1 MTVTSPE
8 ASRTT
13 SGAGGGRRNR
23 RAPGKIFGWRG
34 WMTACV
40 LGIALAC
47 VTSAGAQTSPAQTP
61 PPQTTTPAQNPSTTQ
76 TPPKAQPPPAT
87 AAPTP
92 AAEEPAGKVWGNY
105 TVHQSVEFGYRDSM
119 IGGNLNNYDTFENL
133 QSGMRL
139 FDYNMDMHSI
149 DHRGLLFDNLTFMNS
164 GYGGDPNNV
173 SRLHIDKN
181 KWYDFRAQF
190 RRDKNFWNYNL
201 LANPLNTSTVPLVVP
216 IVNSPHSEDLSRHMQ
231 DYDLTLAPQSRL
243 RFRLGYSRNTNQGFA
258 GGTVEGGT
266 EPGLNQVLLYRT
278 SSYRVGFD
286 YRGIPKTTL
295 SFDELLTYSKVD
307 KAISDNNLTFQ
318 TSTGVPVDLGLVF
331 IGTSPC
337 ASPILNPATT
347 PKTVTPTCNAYTS
360 YSQVQNPRASFPTE
374 RFRFQSTYIKNL
386 AMTGSVGY
394 SSGTST
400 IADINEAFTG
410 FTSRTIARGGTSGGP
425 AQARRLS
432 VNADWTG
439 DYRLTDKLSIEDD
452 FAFDNWRS
460 PSMWNTVATNL
471 FGTPP
476 AVAGQAGL
484 TLPIS
489 MFTPATFATVCPTA
503 PYNGP
508 LCPQHN
514 TSSLADVTGEFVSQ
528 FLGQKIERN
537 LIELKYDFTR
547 RASVHVGYMYESR
560 TISDFTSTFDTGEI
574 YFPGGTAGNAGNNF
588 LAARGDCAKV
598 AGVLPA
604 ACTLN
609 PNGSI
614 QEGSPTNFVGD
625 AGNDTGRNLTLI
637 HEHAAV
643 VGFSAVP
650 TDKLRLN
657 ADVMFGSNDNSF
669 TRISPRQLQSYK
681 IHVSY
686 DPKPWARLSGAVDIH
701 ENRDNVSFVNN
712 LEHGR
717 TYSVMATFSQGPNLW
732 VDFGYHY
739 MDIFTQTQICFADTG
754 STVFTSVC
762 PIVGATGPLGTLSF
776 YASKDHYAYADV
788 MWKPV
793 KRVTAML
800 GYAGSIVRGNTTF
813 LNALAPTGTLNF
825 NYLKPFVSLSY
836 HIRKDLSYKTS
847 WNYFGYNDRGFPNAA
862 GLAPLPAQDFNG
874 SNVTFSLKYVY

>member
-1 MTVTSPE
+1 MTVTSPQ
-8 ASRTT
+8 ASRVV
-13 SGAGGGRRNR
+13 SVAGGERKNR
-23 RAPGKIFGWRG
+23 PDRSATSRWRG
-34 WMTACV
+34 WTTVAGMA
-40 LGIALAC
+40 LALAC
-47 VTSAGAQTSPAQTP
+47 ATSTWAQTP
-61 PPQTTTPAQNPSTTQ
+61 PAQTSTPEQNPPAAQTPAKPP
-76 TPPKAQPPPAT
+76 TPA
-87 AAPTP
+87 P

-119 IGGNLNNYDTFENL
+119 IGGNMNNYNTFENL

-139 FDYNMDMHSI
+139 FDYDMDMHSI
-149 DHRGLLFDNLTFMNS
+149 DHRGLLFDNLSFMNS

-201 LANPLNTSTVPLVVP
+201 MANPFNTSTVPLVVP
-216 IVNSPHSEDLSRHMQ
+216 IVNSPHSENLSRHMQ
-231 DYDLTLAPQSRL
+231 DYDLTLLPQSRL
-243 RFRLGYSRNTNQGFA
+243 RFRLGYSRNSNQGFA
-258 GGTVEGGT
+258 AGTVESGE
-266 EPGLNQVLLYRT
+266 EPLLAQTLLFRT
-278 SSYRVGFD
+278 SSYRLGVD

-295 SFDELLTYSKVD
+295 SFDEILTYSKVD
-307 KAISDNNLTFQ
+307 KAISENNLTFQ

-337 ASPILNPATT
+337 AVPILNPATT
-347 PKTVTPTCNAYTS
+347 PKTVTPVCNAFTS
-360 YSQVQNPRASFPTE
+360 YSQVQNPRMSLPTE
-374 RFRFQSTYIKNL
+374 RFRFQSTYIKNF

-394 SSGTST
+394 SSGTNS

-410 FTSRTIARGGTSGGP
+410 FTTRTIARGGTSGGP
-425 AQARRLS
+425 AQAKRLS

-439 DYRLTDKLSIEDD
+439 DYRLTDKWSIEDD

-476 AVAGQAGL
+476 AIVGQAGL

-489 MFTPATFATVCPTA
+489 VFTPANFATVCPTS
-503 PYNGP
+503 PFNGP
-508 LCPQHN
+508 NCPQHN
-514 TSSLADVTGEFVSQ
+514 TSSLADVTGEFVTR
-528 FLGQKIERN
+528 FLGQKLESN

-547 RASVHVGYMYESR
+547 RASVHVGYLYRNR
-560 TISDFTSTFDTGEI
+560 TVSDFTATFDNGEI
-574 YFPGGTAGNAGNNF
+574 YFPGGTAGTAANNF

-604 ACTLN
+604 GCTVN
-609 PNGSI
+609 ANGSI
-614 QEGSPTNFVGD
+614 QEGSPTTLIGD
-625 AGNDTGRNLTLI
+625 AANDTSRILTQI
-637 HEHAAV
+637 HEHAVV
-643 VGFSAVP
+643 VGFSARP

-657 ADVMFGSNDNSF
+657 ADMMLGSNDNSY

-686 DPKPWARLSGAVDIH
+686 DPRPWARLDGAVDIH
-701 ENRDNVSFVNN
+701 ENRDNVTMVNN

-717 TYSVMATFSQGPNLW
+717 TYSVMATFSQSSNLW
-732 VDFGYHY
+732 VDIGYHY
-739 MDIFTQTQICFADTG
+739 MDIFTQTYVCFPDTG
-754 STVFTSVC
+754 STVFTVAC
-762 PIVGATGPLGTLSF
+762 TVPGASSPLGTLSF

-813 LNALAPTGTLNF
+813 LNAFSPSGTLNF

-836 HIRKDLSYKTS
+836 DIRKDLTYKTS
-847 WNYFGYNDRGFPNAA
+847 WNYFGYNDRGFPNPA
-862 GLAPLPAQDFNG
+862 GLAALPSQDFNG

>member
-1 MTVTSPE
+1 
-8 ASRTT
+8 
-13 SGAGGGRRNR
+13 
-23 RAPGKIFGWRG
+23 
-34 WMTACV
+34 
-40 LGIALAC
+40 
-47 VTSAGAQTSPAQTP
+47 
-61 PPQTTTPAQNPSTTQ
+61 
-76 TPPKAQPPPAT
+76 
-87 AAPTP
+87 
-92 AAEEPAGKVWGNY
+92 
-105 TVHQSVEFGYRDSM
+105 M
-119 IGGNLNNYDTFENL
+119 IGGNMNNYDTFENL

-139 FDYNMDMHSI
+139 FDYNMEMHSI
-149 DHRGLLFDNLTFMNS
+149 DHRGLLFDNLSFMNS

-201 LANPLNTSTVPLVVP
+201 MANPFNTSTVPLVVP
-216 IVNSPHSEDLSRHMQ
+216 IVNSPHAENLSRHMQ
-231 DYDLTLAPQSRL
+231 DYDLTLLPQSRL

-258 GGTVEGGT
+258 GGTVEGGE
-266 EPGLNQVLLYRT
+266 EPGLNQMLLYRT
-278 SSYRVGFD
+278 SSYRIGVD

-307 KAISDNNLTFQ
+307 KAITDNNLTFQ

-337 ASPILNPATT
+337 ATPILNPATT
-347 PKTVTPTCNAYTS
+347 PPTVTPTCNAYTS

-374 RFRFQSTYIKNL
+374 RFRFQSAYIKNL

-394 SSGTST
+394 SSGTNS

-410 FTSRTIARGGTSGGP
+410 YTSRTVARGGTTGGP

-439 DYRLTDKLSIEDD
+439 DYRLTDKWSIEDD

-460 PSMWNTVATNL
+460 PSMWNTVATTL

-476 AVAGQAGL
+476 GPGQSGL
-484 TLPIS
+484 LLPIS
-489 MFTPATFATVCPTA
+489 VFTPATFATVCPTA

-514 TSSLADVTGEFVSQ
+514 TSALADVTGEFVSR
-528 FLGQKIERN
+528 FLGQKIESN

-547 RASVHVGYMYESR
+547 RASVHVGYMYTSR
-560 TISDFTSTFDTGEI
+560 TISDFTATFDTGEI
-574 YFPGGTAGNAGNNF
+574 YFPGGAGGTAANNF
-588 LAARGDCAKV
+588 FAARGDCAKV

-604 ACTLN
+604 ACTVN

-614 QEGSPTNFVGD
+614 QEGTPTTLVPD
-625 AGNDTGRNLTLI
+625 AANNTARILTQI
-637 HEHAAV
+637 HEHALV
-643 VGFSAVP
+643 VGFSARP
-650 TDKLRLN
+650 TDTLRLN
-657 ADVMFGSNDNSF
+657 ADVMFGSNDNSY

-681 IHVSY
+681 IHMSY

-701 ENRDNVSFVNN
+701 ENRDNVTMVNN

-717 TYSVMATFSQGPNLW
+717 TYSVMATFSQGANLW
-732 VDFGYHY
+732 VDIGYHY
-739 MDIFTQTQICFADTG
+739 MDIFTQTYICFADTG
-754 STVFTSVC
+754 STVFTSAC
-762 PIVGATGPLGTLSF
+762 TIPGTTGPLGTLSF

-813 LNALAPTGTLNF
+813 LNALNPSGTLNF

-836 HIRKDLSYKTS
+836 DIRKDLTYKTS
-847 WNYFGYNDRGFPNAA
+847 WNYFGYNDRGFPNPA
-862 GLAPLPAQDFNG
+862 GLAPLPSQDFNG

>member
-1 MTVTSPE
+1 MTVTIPQ
-8 ASRTT
+8 ASRVV
-13 SGAGGGRRNR
+13 SVAGGERKNRPGRSATYR
-23 RAPGKIFGWRG
+23 WRG
-34 WMTACV
+34 WTTVARMA
-40 LGIALAC
+40 LALAC
-47 VTSAGAQTSPAQTP
+47 AASTWAQTP
-61 PPQTTTPAQNPSTTQ
+61 PTQTTTPVQNPPTAQNP
-76 TPPKAQPPPAT
+76 PAT
-87 AAPTP
+87 PTP
-92 AAEEPAGKVWGNY
+92 APAADESAPKVWGNY
-105 TVHQSVEFGYRDSM
+105 TIHQSVEFGYRDSM
-119 IGGNLNNYDTFENL
+119 IGGNMNNYDTFENL

-139 FDYNMDMHSI
+139 FDYSIDMHSI
-149 DHRGLLFDNLTFMNS
+149 NHQGILFDNLTFTNF
-164 GYGGDPNNV
+164 GYGGDPNDV
-173 SRLHIDKN
+173 SRLRIDKN

-201 LANPLNTSTVPLVVP
+201 MANPFNTSTVPLVVP
-216 IVNSPHSEDLSRHMQ
+216 IVNSPHSENLSRHMQ
-231 DYDLTLAPQSRL
+231 DYDLTLLPQSRL

-258 GGTVEGGT
+258 GGTVEGGE
-266 EPGLNQVLLYRT
+266 EPGLNQMLLYRT
-278 SSYRVGFD
+278 SSYRIGVD

-295 SFDELLTYSKVD
+295 SYDEFLTYSKVD
-307 KAISDNNLTFQ
+307 KAITDNNLTFQ

-337 ASPILNPATT
+337 ATPISNPATT
-347 PKTVTPTCNAYTS
+347 PPTVTPTCNAYTS

-394 SSGTST
+394 SSGTNS
-400 IADINEAFTG
+400 IADINELFTG
-410 FTSRTIARGGTSGGP
+410 YTSRTVARGGTTGGP

-439 DYRLTDKLSIEDD
+439 DYRLTDKWSIEDD

-476 AVAGQAGL
+476 GPGQSGL
-484 TLPIS
+484 LLPIS
-489 MFTPATFATVCPTA
+489 VFTPATFATVCPTA

-508 LCPQHN
+508 NCPQHN
-514 TSSLADVTGEFVSQ
+514 TSSLADVTGEFVSR
-528 FLGQKIERN
+528 FLGQKIESN

-547 RASVHVGYMYESR
+547 RASVHAGYLYRSR
-560 TISDFTSTFDTGEI
+560 TISDFTATFDTGEI

-604 ACTLN
+604 ACTVN

-625 AGNDTGRNLTLI
+625 VGNDTGRILTQI
-637 HEHAAV
+637 HEHAVV
-643 VGFSAVP
+643 VGFSARP

-657 ADVMFGSNDNSF
+657 ADMMFGSNDNSY

-681 IHVSY
+681 VHVSY
-686 DPKPWARLSGAVDIH
+686 DPKPWARLDGAVDIH
-701 ENRDNVSFVNN
+701 ENRDNVTMVNN

-717 TYSVMATFSQGPNLW
+717 TYSAMATFSQSSNLW
-732 VDFGYHY
+732 VDIGYHY
-739 MDIFTQTQICFADTG
+739 MDIFTQTYICFADTG
-754 STVFTSVC
+754 STMFTSAC
-762 PIVGATGPLGTLSF
+762 TIPGATGPLGTLSF

-813 LNALAPTGTLNF
+813 LNTLNPSGTLNF

-836 HIRKDLSYKTS
+836 DIRTDLTYKTS
-847 WNYFGYNDRGFPNAA
+847 WNYFGYNDRGFPNPA
-862 GLAPLPAQDFNG
+862 GLAPLPSQDFNG